1 MPAIDDTPPIRI
13 PLNALYR
20 YGSRVLAYRGRAQD
34 KLRQHLFVDQENVC
48 DHMTDR
54 EFVERLSSEEMR
66 PATPDELDGAGTRA
80 GTKRLSLASPAD
92 LAVLAYRRRYVR
104 AWVAAGRPARTE
116 RQLERLIRGVARP
129 GGEGP
134 MPGWRSLARWL
145 EKWLAWGEDDEAL
158 LPGTGGNRTDRFLG
172 KARALL
178 TDTVTENYLVDT
190 RPPATAVHRSVMVA
204 FDKANG
210 HLPETE
216 RMEVPGYQAVLDEI
230 SRIDRYT
237 LEFCRVGRRSAEHLF
252 RTVGSGPVTER
263 HNQAWEIDHTTVDAI
278 VIDPESGMPI
288 GRPRVTPCLDRHTR
302 CCTGITIGFE
312 PPSAAVS
319 MECLAMAVM
328 PKDKLL
334 STIADIGTWPC
345 FGAPAEIVSDQGG
358 DFRSAA
364 FKAGCLLIGTDVEHS
379 PLLKAWYR
387 GRIERFIKTLS
398 REVFHRVPGTT
409 FSSFFLRNKEA
420 IPESVAVCTLDEL
433 WEYMIRYIVDVY
445 NRKPHRALGGKSPL
459 ELWNESVRINGLRP
473 PPTPQRLRQ
482 ARSLP
487 ETRTLQRYGIE
498 IDCLVYQSHQL
509 LGLRVRQDCPRLVKV
524 LQDRDDLTRIRV
536 IHPFDGTE
544 IIVPIRPDLE
554 AMVRGV
560 SLAKHRLGRALQRQN
575 PERLAGLAGL
585 RKCYRM
591 LDEAMAAKRRHGGLR
606 NAMHAARYFEA
617 LARARPVDAPP
628 VVDAN
633 ASGRSFV
640 EDVMDD
646 EEEAPYLPAPT
657 QPTPVGQA
665 VSPEVGAADV
675 AADAPVAPA
684 GGEALPPK
692 PGGRRARPGKKK
704 AAEAAG
710 EDGPIPDPSDDL
722 DDLVSSLD
730 LNVSQRKE
738 NQR

>member
-1 MPAIDDTPPIRI
+1 MPAVDDTPPIRI

-34 KLRQHLFVDQENVC
+34 RLRQHLFVDEENVC

-54 EFVERLSSEEMR
+54 EFVERLSTEEMLPVTR
-66 PATPDELDGAGTRA
+66 DELDRAGTRA
-80 GTKRLSLASPAD
+80 GPRKLSLASEED
-92 LAVLAYRRRYVR
+92 LAVVAYKRRYVR
-104 AWVAAGRPARTE
+104 AWVAAGRPARTPE
-116 RQLERLIRGVARP
+116 GLARLIEGVARP
-129 GGEGP
+129 QGEGP
-134 MPGWRSLARWL
+134 MPGGRSLGRWL

-158 LPGTGGNRTDRFLG
+158 LPGRGGNRVDRFCG

-190 RPPATAVHRSVMVA
+190 RPTAVAVHRSVEAA
-204 FDKANG
+204 FEDANAP
-210 HLPETE
+210 LPVTE
-216 RMEVPGYQAVLDEI
+216 RMSVPSYQAVLDEI

-252 RTVGSGPVTER
+252 RTVGNGPVSDR
-263 HNQAWEIDHTTVDAI
+263 HNQTWEIDHTTVDAI

-288 GRPRVTPCLDRHTR
+288 GRPRVTPCLDRHSR
-302 CCTGITIGFE
+302 CCTGVTIGFE
-312 PPSAAVS
+312 PPSAAVAL
-319 MECLAMAVM
+319 ECLAMAVM

-334 STIADIGTWPC
+334 STVADIGTWPC
-345 FGAPAEIVSDQGG
+345 FGAPDEIVSDQGG

-364 FKAGCLLIGTDVEHS
+364 FKAGCLIIGIDVEHS

-387 GRIERFIKTLS
+387 GRIERFIKRLS

-409 FSSFFLRNKEA
+409 FSNFFLRNKEA
-420 IPESVAVCTLDEL
+420 IPETVAVCTLDEL
-433 WEYMIRYIVDVY
+433 WGYVIRFIVDIY

-473 PPTPQRLRQ
+473 PPTPERLRQ
-482 ARSLP
+482 ACSLP
-487 ETRTLQRYGIE
+487 QTRTLQRYGIE
-498 IDCLVYQSHQL
+498 IDGLIYQSHHL

-536 IHPFDGTE
+536 INPFGGAE
-544 IIVPIRPDLE
+544 IVVPIRPDLE

-560 SLAKHRLGRALQRQN
+560 SLAKHLLGRALQRQN

-606 NAMHAARYFEA
+606 NATHAARYFEA
-617 LARARPVDAPP
+617 LARARPADAPP
-628 VVDAN
+628 VVDAA

-640 EDVMDD
+640 DDVMDD
-646 EEEAPYLPAPT
+646 DEEAPFLPAPI
-657 QPTPVGQA
+657 QPPPVGGA
-665 VSPEVGAADV
+665 VSPDVVADTTV
-675 AADAPVAPA
+675 ATPDAEVAPTKA
-684 GGEALPPK
+684 V
-692 PGGRRARPGKKK
+692 GRRARPGRKKI
-704 AAEAAG
+704 ADMAG
-710 EDGPIPDPSDDL
+710 EDGPHQKPADDL

-730 LNVSQRKE
+730 LQVSQRKE